1 MKDILNKNTWDR
13 PYAILGW
20 GSLTF
25 VLATSIVFFAA
36 YGGTA
41 WWVIYYARPD
51 GQISTESMSFGLFRM
66 CIRGD
71 CVIDVTNKHLM
82 NTFAPGALVYPILS
96 ILPIAQ
102 WLMSFDV
109 IFIII
114 LFFVYLAFL
123 SGQNTYYT
131 EVWLQFVI
139 CSLIIVSVVTFGAYF
154 NVGQISS
161 LPYGW
166 SFWLAVVA
174 AIMFLFNGVFMAFI
188 TNMTRS
194 QSELSEVALIRKHQ
208 DAESAA

>member
-1 MKDILNKNTWDR
+1 M
-13 PYAILGW
+13 LGW
-20 GSLTF
+20 GSMTF

-41 WWVIYYARPD
+41 WWVIYYPRPD

-71 CVIDVTNKHLM
+71 CAIDITNKHLVKSVV
-82 NTFAPGALVYPILS
+82 PGELQYPILH
-96 ILPIAQ
+96 ILPVAQ

-109 IFIII
+109 VFIII

-131 EVWLQFVI
+131 EVWLQLVI
-139 CSLIIVSVVTFGAYF
+139 CALIVVSVATFGAYF
-154 NVGQISS
+154 NVGQIFT

-166 SFWLAVVA
+166 SFWLAVVS
-174 AIMFLFNGVFMAFI
+174 AIMFLLNAVFMAFVS
-188 TNMTRS
+188 TATRS
-194 QSELSEVALIRKHQ
+194 KSSLSEVALIRKHQ
-208 DAESAA
+208 EESVA